1 MGDPGRSRAAS
12 PPGAVEPR
20 YFGRSRLFGCFQ
32 AGARARAAVVCH
44 PLGHEYVTLHRAL
57 RQLATQIARQG
68 IGVLRF
74 DYSGTGDSPG
84 RLADA
89 RLGAW
94 RQEVGEAIDEAR
106 RLTGAER
113 VALVGVRLGAVLAL
127 AAARERTDVGALA
140 LWDPVIWGRSYLS
153 ELARL
158 DRRMRRHAHVA
169 PDPEGR
175 SRPRPDGEREVL
187 GFPLAEPLIEDIR
200 AIELDNEP
208 PPDVDRI
215 LLLESR
221 TASTAPLGASLRAAG
236 LGVDSHCE
244 PHHHLW
250 SWHED
255 ITKVELPHASIRRLA
270 AWTVEALK

>member
-1 MGDPGRSRAAS
+1 MSDPGRSPAAD

-20 YFGRSRLFGCFQ
+20 YFGGSRLFGCFQ
-32 AGARARAAVVCH
+32 PGARSRAAVVCH
-44 PLGHEYVTLHRAL
+44 PFGHEYITLHRAL
-57 RQLATQIARQG
+57 RQLASQIARHD

-84 RLADA
+84 RLGDA
-89 RLGAW
+89 RLDAW
-94 RQEVGEAIDEAR
+94 RQEVGEAVDEAR

-127 AAARERTDVGALA
+127 ATARQRGDVDALA
-140 LWDPVIWGRSYLS
+140 LWDPIIWGRSYIS

-158 DRRMRRHAHVA
+158 ERRMRRHAHVT

-175 SRPRPDGEREVL
+175 SRSHAGEEREVL
-187 GFPLAEPLIEDIR
+187 GFPLAKPFEEDIR
-200 AIELDNEP
+200 AIELDSELP
-208 PPDVDRI
+208 PAVERV

-236 LGVDSHCE
+236 LAVDSHCE
-244 PHHHLW
+244 PHQRLW